1 MLQVCPDENLR
12 CGESGE
18 FSNPFVE
25 NLRTLNLG
33 EILPKDQGVKMPP
46 QQQKKK
52 NIYIYIER
60 ERERDIYINT
70 PPTVM
75 SGLVKH
81 LNIVLG
87 GFFGSLVIT
96 HIMNLL
102 NGSLVG
108 V

>member
-12 CGESGE
+12 CGRRGC
-18 FSNPFVE
+18 SNPFVE

-33 EILPKDQGVKMPP
+33 EILPKDQGVKMP
-46 QQQKKK
+46 
-52 NIYIYIER
+52 NIYIYMYIY
-60 ERERDIYINT
+60 IYINT
-70 PPTVM
+70 PPIVM